1 MDKDVVHI
9 YNGLRLSHKKERNMP
24 FAATWMGLEILALS
38 QARQNDKNHL
48 ISLIRGISQTMHN
61 ELTYEVGADFKRRA
75 VKCGG
80 GGIH

>member
-1 MDKDVVHI
+1 
-9 YNGLRLSHKKERNMP
+9 MP